1 VNPEAFL
8 FDKAILESKP
18 AASRKVVVVGGG
30 IAGMEAAVVAAD
42 RGHQVTLYEKDNKLG
57 GLLIFADADD
67 HKGDLKEFKDLMIR
81 RVGKRKI
88 DVVLG
93 KELTP
98 EELGAMKADAV
109 ILATGSTPIEP
120 RIEGLE
126 NAVPVMDIYLK
137 SLDAVGKR
145 VVMVGG
151 GLVGSEAGLHLA
163 ARGRQVTI
171 VEMLDKVA
179 PESYPFHRMAL
190 VHEMDR
196 MLTYRTGLKVV
207 SIAKNGVKT
216 VNAEGKEEFIPADTV
231 VYALGMRPNR
241 KETEMLRDAVKDVPV
256 YEIGDCVRAAKVY
269 EAVKE
274 GYLAAMSIL

>member
-1 VNPEAFL
+1 
-8 FDKAILESKP
+8 
-18 AASRKVVVVGGG
+18 VVVVGGG
-30 IAGMEAAVVAAD
+30 VAGMEAAVVAAD
-42 RGHQVTLYEKDNKLG
+42 RGHNVTLYDKTESLG
-57 GLLIFADADD
+57 GLLKFSDSDEY
-67 HKGDLKEFKDLMIR
+67 KGDLKEFKDLMIR
-81 RVGKRKI
+81 RVAKRKI
-88 DVVLG
+88 NVILG

-98 EELGAMKADAV
+98 EELGAMKAYAV

-126 NAVPVMDIYLK
+126 NAVSALDIYK
-137 SLDAVGKR
+137 SLDGVGQN
-145 VVMVGG
+145 VVMIGG

-163 ARGRQVTI
+163 KNGRKVTVI
-171 VEMLDKVA
+171 EMLSSVA
-179 PESYPFHRMAL
+179 PDSYAFHRMAL

-216 VNAEGKEEFIPADTV
+216 VKGDGSEEFIPADTV

-241 KETEMLRDAVKDVPV
+241 KETEMLHAAQKDVPV
-256 YEIGDCVRAAKVY
+256 YEIGDCVRAARVY
-269 EAVKE
+269 EAMKE